1 MILGFRTVAGHV
13 AGIGTDVEGYWVG
26 AGRGTGAGGAGTGA
40 ILPTLGVATA
50 PREQLLPR
58 VQVRAR
64 QVGWAACGMG

>member
-40 ILPTLGVATA
+40 TLPTLGGGDCA
-50 PREQLLPR
+50 
-58 VQVRAR
+58 
-64 QVGWAACGMG
+64 